1 MDGLGQTEAIHDA
14 RVVYEPTGPYLT
26 GLQANGTRSCVV
38 MSRAAY
44 RLPCLLK
51 VELYGK
57 IKS

>member
-26 GLQANGTRSCVV
+26 GLQADGTRSCVV

-51 VELYGK
+51 VETLLQD
-57 IKS
+57 